1 MGGERAS
8 GTRQRLAGRICYEC
22 KSPLPA
28 PHHAGEHLCFR
39 CELVQAPK
47 RRVYMSFM
55 QRKGWFCQF
64 LEPDLQTALPR
75 KLCFADVEKVR
86 ELAKRGGGLPDLESA
101 AALEHGIEIGRG
113 GVWLS
118 LTPEQYA
125 RLKTK
130 E

>member
-1 MGGERAS
+1 LRVGEDTEEAS
-8 GTRQRLAGRICYEC
+8 LYVV
-22 KSPLPA
+22 
-28 PHHAGEHLCFR
+28 HAAQGLD
-39 CELVQAPK
+39 L
-47 RRVYMSFM
+47 
-55 QRKGWFCQF
+55 QF

-75 KLCFADVEKVR
+75 KLSFADAEKVR
-86 ELAKRGGGLPDLESA
+86 ELVKRGGGLPDLESA

-130 E
+130 G